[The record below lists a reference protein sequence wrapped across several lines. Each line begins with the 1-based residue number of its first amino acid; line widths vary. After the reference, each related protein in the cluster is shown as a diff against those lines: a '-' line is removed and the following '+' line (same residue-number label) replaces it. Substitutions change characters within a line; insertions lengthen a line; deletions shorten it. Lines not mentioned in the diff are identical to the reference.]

1 MCHKSWTGAD
11 RRTMARTRRRSW
23 SFVTGLEGM
32 VPDAFHLS
40 QLLQAFV
47 KIRYEMRRIKYSI
60 AVSRVKTGNWKY
72 GWHGTSLLVMN
83 S

>member
-1 MCHKSWTGAD
+1 
-11 RRTMARTRRRSW
+11 MARTRRRSW

-40 QLLQAFV
+40 QFLQAFV
-47 KIRYEMRRIKYSI
+47 KIRYEMRRIKYSF